1 MGNLVGAL
9 LSWFVPGIADA
20 LVLDRER
27 VMAGEF
33 WRLFT
38 HPWVHFSRPHLIVD
52 FACLLGLGIVATRRG
67 VFLDWRGVL
76 RLLAVI
82 GLTGMTCLVL
92 DPRLDRLGGLSG
104 LNVAFALW
112 LGRVLWSRGDRLVA
126 WVLLG
131 GLGLKLVAE
140 WAGWV
145 TLVRFDEPGVEAC
158 VLSHWA
164 AAAWGGVVCG
174 LSSEGRVPPPG
185 GMERSLNL
193 QTSNPDPQQ
202 ACTSGSVSLSESESF
217 PDARIPFDAS
227 RNLPPLRG
235 WFFNARFN
243 PRLTPWA
250 TLCRCSAPRA
260 WPLQARRADRG

>member
-1 MGNLVGAL
+1 LAVGTFVFAL
-9 LSWFVPGIADA
+9 LPWFVPGIAEA

-38 HPWVHFSRPHLIVD
+38 HPCVHFSRPHLVVD
-52 FACLLGLGIVATRRG
+52 LACLLGLGIVAARRG

-82 GLTGMTCLVL
+82 GLTGVTCLAL

-112 LGRVLWSRGDRLVA
+112 LGRGLWSRGDRVVA

-131 GLGLKLVAE
+131 GLGLKLMAE
-140 WAGWV
+140 GAGWV

-164 AAAWGGVVCG
+164 AAVCVGVVCG

-185 GMERSLNL
+185 GR
-193 QTSNPDPQQ
+193 
-202 ACTSGSVSLSESESF
+202 GESEVF
-217 PDARIPFDAS
+217 KFEAA
-227 RNLPPLRG
+227 G
-235 WFFNARFN
+235 
-243 PRLTPWA
+243 
-250 TLCRCSAPRA
+250 
-260 WPLQARRADRG
+260 